1 MKRISCIVICLVLV
15 NALTACS
22 LFIKNAREFRLY
34 QEEDNIVEI
43 SRVFVTEAEN
53 EIIIEVKETVNK
65 EQFAQALQILRELPC
80 TDPPFPPRDTSY
92 GECFL
97 IKYKDDSFQLLSE
110 CHNDYSDKEHNWK
123 GFQSLDFDD
132 EAFFALWERGL
143 AKSIE

>member
-1 MKRISCIVICLVLV
+1 MKKIPYIVLCLLLV

-22 LFIKNAREFRLY
+22 LFIKNTREFRLY

-43 SRVFVTEAEN
+43 SRVFVTETEDG
-53 EIIIEVKETVNK
+53 IIIEVKETVNK
-65 EQFAQALQILRELPC
+65 EQLAQALQILRELPC
-80 TDPPFPPRDTSY
+80 KDPPFPPRDTSY

-97 IKYKDDSFQLLSE
+97 IKYNDDSFQLLSE

-132 EAFFALWERGL
+132 EAFFALWEQGL